1 MHREAQAVS
10 ASKRL
15 NCEGVNNRHKKM
27 VLSVMFQITFENTE
41 RLLKQLQDKL
51 TYLFKQCKNTFV
63 HQVFFFCGV
72 SISEIFIANN

>member
-27 VLSVMFQITFENTE
+27 VLSVMYSLNAIMFQITFENTE
-41 RLLKQLQDKL
+41 
-51 TYLFKQCKNTFV
+51 TFV
-63 HQVFFFCGV
+63 KT
-72 SISEIFIANN
+72 IAR

>member
-1 MHREAQAVS
+1 MMTYHGTVCQKLTTKMHREAQTVS

-41 RLLKQLQDKL
+41 
-51 TYLFKQCKNTFV
+51 TFV
-63 HQVFFFCGV
+63 KT
-72 SISEIFIANN
+72 IAR